1 LENGSR
7 NAFHK
12 RSAGILIYAATQG
25 VSLSQCSAPKTRTIF
40 YVALIVGAIMAVSA
54 IPLLSAAVKDG
65 RTLTLVEDII
75 LDLLIGC
82 FVFVGPAGLMLWHQL
97 RRLDR
102 YQQTINDE
110 KRNLTPRST
119 A

>member
-1 LENGSR
+1 MLR
-7 NAFHK
+7 
-12 RSAGILIYAATQG
+12 
-25 VSLSQCSAPKTRTIF
+25 APKTRTIF
-40 YVALIVGAIMAVSA
+40 YVALIVGAIVAVSA

-82 FVFVGPAGLMLWHQL
+82 FVLSAL
-97 RRLDR
+97 R
-102 YQQTINDE
+102 
-110 KRNLTPRST
+110 